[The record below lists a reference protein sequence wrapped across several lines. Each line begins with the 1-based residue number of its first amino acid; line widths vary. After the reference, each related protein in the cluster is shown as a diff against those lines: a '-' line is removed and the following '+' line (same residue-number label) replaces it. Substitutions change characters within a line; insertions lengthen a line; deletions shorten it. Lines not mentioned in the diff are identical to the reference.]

1 MDEGPRE
8 LEIETDPEM
17 NLLQEI
23 RKGHLKITS
32 SNTEVAMVNGLGIT
46 PIKEGNATISVAYDD
61 RVFDSIDIELLPGLS
76 GHGWEENDPFL
87 ASEALARCKEL
98 EPKADDVKDCF
109 IKGVITKVD
118 TPFDAG
124 YKNIS
129 FTIADS
135 VDATEG
141 LLVYRLAT
149 TAEEAEKLVR
159 GCELKITG
167 KLTHYQSSAGK
178 STFETKAGATVVEII
193 KEAEP
198 EPPVTDH
205 GYTQEDPFLASEALA
220 KCKELAEGDV
230 DLHPSFI
237 KGVITKIDTPY
248 DSGYKN
254 ISIVL
259 ADSEDAEEGLLIYR
273 LKTNDEEAA
282 KLIKGAEILI
292 TATLKHY
299 VNSSGTSIYET
310 NSGGT
315 VIEIIKEAEPE
326 PPVTAHG
333 YVQEDPFKASEA
345 LEVAKALAAGAS
357 DENPAFIQGVITK
370 VDTEFSSQYNNISFT
385 IADKVDDEEGLLIY
399 RLPCTEEQ
407 AAKLIVGAEVF
418 VKATLKHYAPA
429 SGDPIYET
437 NSGGVLLAINGEDPT
452 PDPEVPV
459 IDIIHSGTSIEDA
472 YTADEAAQVMKNW
485 EATETKVGEEEVFV
499 SGKATKVSFNSKYS
513 SYTIDLECQLG
524 VFQLYSVGMDA
535 EAGDY
540 SANPNDL
547 VGKIVTIKGYLEYF
561 VKGEDIKFEVAYLS
575 ATLSPTGAAY
585 TPQIVKVEGQ
595 EEPPSVEHGYDQ
607 TDPFLA
613 SEALAKC
620 KELEAGKADE
630 KVAYI
635 KGVITKVDTAFNPT
649 YNNISLVLADDV
661 DAEEGLLLY
670 RLSCTEEEAA
680 KLIKGAEIFV
690 SATLKHFVKNE
701 QSIFETNAGGALIEI
716 TKEAEAP
723 VEPEVRPDPVEASI
737 AELNAMEGEIKDK
750 TFLVT
755 GVIEAMKNDKFGNAY
770 LTDPVSG
777 ETIMLYGATTTETA
791 IAYADGSFSWTNPKD
806 AETTLEGIEDGMQV
820 TMEVMFKLFNNTPEI
835 FGIVKESSEFP
846 FPYSV
851 VVEEN
856 EDGVITP
863 SKAAEVEYG
872 EEITLEVEPAEGKKL
887 KSLVVENAQGVK
899 KDITEALKFNA
910 TCVNKVVATF
920 EDAGAVLTQTL
931 VDADKLGITGS
942 YSDSAEAAK
951 IDGADWMFK
960 ECMKSGTGAI
970 QTRYKNSKASEVYN
984 TTALAADVASVTFV
998 FSADQTQTKDLL
1010 YVVAGAES
1018 VAEAGQ
1024 SDANAM
1030 KLTWDGT
1037 EEGRT
1042 VTIEIPANLNARFLK
1057 LGHTTTSGAAYIQSV
1072 TINYRA

>member
-1 MDEGPRE
+1 MKLSDLNKFNQIVIQCHDNPDADALASGFGLYTYFKDQNKDVKFIYRGFNKVQKSNLTIMLKELDIPVEYAPDYNENPELLITVDCQHGQRNVTTTEAQNIAIIDHHQKTVELPELSEVRSNLGSASTLVWDMIRDEG
-8 LEIETDPEM
+8 
-17 NLLQEI
+17 
-23 RKGHLKITS
+23 
-32 SNTEVAMVNGLGIT
+32 
-46 PIKEGNATISVAYDD
+46 
-61 RVFDSIDIELLPGLS
+61 
-76 GHGWEENDPFL
+76 
-87 ASEALARCKEL
+87 
-98 EPKADDVKDCF
+98 
-109 IKGVITKVD
+109 
-118 TPFDAG
+118 
-124 YKNIS
+124 
-129 FTIADS
+129 
-135 VDATEG
+135 
-141 LLVYRLAT
+141 
-149 TAEEAEKLVR
+149 
-159 GCELKITG
+159 
-167 KLTHYQSSAGK
+167 
-178 STFETKAGATVVEII
+178 
-193 KEAEP
+193 
-198 EPPVTDH
+198 
-205 GYTQEDPFLASEALA
+205 
-220 KCKELAEGDV
+220 
-230 DLHPSFI
+230 
-237 KGVITKIDTPY
+237 
-248 DSGYKN
+248 
-254 ISIVL
+254 
-259 ADSEDAEEGLLIYR
+259 
-273 LKTNDEEAA
+273 
-282 KLIKGAEILI
+282 
-292 TATLKHY
+292 
-299 VNSSGTSIYET
+299 
-310 NSGGT
+310 
-315 VIEIIKEAEPE
+315 
-326 PPVTAHG
+326 
-333 YVQEDPFKASEA
+333 
-345 LEVAKALAAGAS
+345 
-357 DENPAFIQGVITK
+357 
-370 VDTEFSSQYNNISFT
+370 
-385 IADKVDDEEGLLIY
+385 
-399 RLPCTEEQ
+399 
-407 AAKLIVGAEVF
+407 
-418 VKATLKHYAPA
+418 
-429 SGDPIYET
+429 
-437 NSGGVLLAINGEDPT
+437 
-452 PDPEVPV
+452 
-459 IDIIHSGTSIEDA
+459 
-472 YTADEAAQVMKNW
+472 
-485 EATETKVGEEEVFV
+485 
-499 SGKATKVSFNSKYS
+499 
-513 SYTIDLECQLG
+513 
-524 VFQLYSVGMDA
+524 
-535 EAGDY
+535 
-540 SANPNDL
+540 
-547 VGKIVTIKGYLEYF
+547 
-561 VKGEDIKFEVAYLS
+561 
-575 ATLSPTGAAY
+575 
-585 TPQIVKVEGQ
+585 
-595 EEPPSVEHGYDQ
+595 
-607 TDPFLA
+607 
-613 SEALAKC
+613 
-620 KELEAGKADE
+620 
-630 KVAYI
+630 
-635 KGVITKVDTAFNPT
+635 
-649 YNNISLVLADDV
+649 
-661 DAEEGLLLY
+661 
-670 RLSCTEEEAA
+670 EEAA
-680 KLIKGAEIFV
+680 KLIKGAEIFI
-690 SATLKHFVKNE
+690 SATLKHYVKNE
-701 QSIFETNAGGALIEI
+701 QSIFETDAGGALIEI

-770 LTDPVSG
+770 LTDPVSK

-851 VVEEN
+851 EVEEN

-863 SKAAEVEYG
+863 SKVAEVEYG